1 MQAGRQIAVL
11 LHRQA
16 HIEKAV
22 HRRQEAINPALFVG
36 EAQLRHAAHDFFF
49 QLVLGRDFGLH
60 KQVAVFFQQRGQFVA
75 AQTTAIEHGNR
86 VAPLIGQM
94 LDDDEREQRQTLRG
108 LVDLRCGGVGH
119 EVIKPRVSHTSSKPS
134 ALNRARY

>member
-1 MQAGRQIAVL
+1 M
-11 LHRQA
+11 
-16 HIEKAV
+16 
-22 HRRQEAINPALFVG
+22 
-36 EAQLRHAAHDFFF
+36 
-49 QLVLGRDFGLH
+49 H

-119 EVIKPRVSHTSSKPS
+119 EVIKTAGITHQLKAQRLEQGTVLILEVRQLRVQLRVAS
-134 ALNRARY
+134 ADVVALEQFTKNRCQLGQFRQIKMHGEGSQ